1 MEKCCRDCCLEHIQ
15 PISVPRCDKRD
26 FVLQHVTKYPCRSH
40 RNGKNLR
47 PKEFFRVYN
56 LVWRDGMLRKVC
68 KQAFM
73 KAVGISSEFIHNT
86 LKQTVTREQLHESS
100 KSELEDSYMS
110 NTDRHHENNLPSV
123 VCDFN
128 EEIKQEN
135 YDLNLDSSRENSSSD
150 DQNIKHPQD
159 TDMVLYTLG
168 SIQTAGQQTN
178 IPATRQSSGYNSND
192 NVPAAESWPLTGH
205 SVLLKEVTHILN
217 KQDDDTQRG
226 RGKGGKKRKLQKHEG
241 NFTPLRKKQNK
252 TEYQK
257 REKVLTQL
265 PNESVG
271 MGIYSDCPSRG
282 SPVCSTK
289 SNFSINSDEVD
300 IVKNYILEDKNRNS
314 SRSSRHSNAD
324 SLEDQAIAANIGSV
338 SATKAIAAVEYFNS
352 LQTIDTREFEKLVQR
367 RPASKPRRYS
377 RQHPDEVSELP
388 ISDSDERLTGS
399 ISPTE
404 HELEDSD
411 TLSIV
416 SEGCSEEGAT
426 PTLEQY
432 EDQNSKLSYV
442 SEDELRTSN
451 FYYSPVVPHGPK
463 NKFVATKGEDS
474 KQDYNLYN
482 ETDLPD
488 LSRLTIHDNTRRRN
502 DTTSEKS
509 HHIRSN
515 HTRKRTKGHL
525 MVMVQ
530 NNHTTD
536 IRDERQPNRTSKE
549 SRILK
554 HDHSPRRM
562 FNPNVEINMYEEGK
576 AVPKARGKFPSDY
589 NGRIGWNNEDMLKF
603 KEKARRG
610 MEKDNECSSFY
621 NKSIH
626 KGTDYNTRRRNR
638 LQKRHSNG
646 YTDVSDENTER
657 FPDNRQQV
665 RGKHRYKHP
674 SFMYNKEVIPSK
686 NFNSYAENSFS
697 KDENMVLQNTNGKYQ
712 DLNEHMGHRKLNNDK
727 KKIENT
733 MDDDEDHRR
742 IRKQHVPNQS
752 DRRSHDNNKNSKN
765 KKIDL
770 PDISRLKIDDVIPG
784 VPRIDKTFSESTEL
798 VRPKPMRELV
808 GEQNVKQHPKLSN
821 VTISTLGEPNEQIG
835 LRAENRASAFR
846 KVTRKTKVAEDTI
859 CSTHGQTIAQVLNEN
874 RGPEDFSL
882 YNQNEISHS
891 KSNDTRNSLY
901 QYRPFHADIPQITRN
916 DTRRSL
922 DSRNGSV
929 FTHNYESIHK
939 AGTMPRQKNKRDLLK
954 TKARGYSSDPE
965 DEAIGDAFIVKCTIP
980 FQHATGVKERRD
992 EFIGNIS
999 NHVTEDCNN
1008 TGFHGISEISN
1019 KQPPVYQPEDPTP
1032 PYTREEGAAAHNYH
1046 RQQGGQTAY
1055 EQSNTA
1061 TTHKT
1066 DGQQESDIIHTR
1078 DSPVGDSM
1086 RGYEC
1091 RVKVPDRTKVN
1102 IQDSEAQKQSNSVLD
1117 RLLCCFSSRH
1127 PNESSV

>member
-1 MEKCCRDCCLEHIQ
+1 MKKCCRDYCLEQIQ
-15 PISVPRCDKRD
+15 PIYVPRCDQRD
-26 FVLQHVTKYPCRSH
+26 FVLQHVAKYPCRSH
-40 RNGKNLR
+40 RKERNLR
-47 PKEFFRVYN
+47 PREFFRVYN
-56 LVWRDGMLRKVC
+56 LVGRDGMLRKVC

-86 LKQTVTREQLHESS
+86 LKQTVPREQLHESS

-110 NTDRHHENNLPSV
+110 NTDWHHENNLPSV

-135 YDLNLDSSRENSSSD
+135 DDLNLDSSRENSSSD

-178 IPATRQSSGYNSND
+178 VPATRQSSGYNSNE

-226 RGKGGKKRKLQKHEG
+226 RGKGGKKRKLQKLEG
-241 NFTPLRKKQNK
+241 NFTPLKKKQSK
-252 TEYQK
+252 TEYQN
-257 REKVLTQL
+257 REKALTH
-265 PNESVG
+265 
-271 MGIYSDCPSRG
+271 SDCPSRG

-367 RPASKPRRYS
+367 PPAIKPRRYL
-377 RQHPDEVSELP
+377 RQDPDEVSELP

-404 HELEDSD
+404 HELEGSD

-432 EDQNSKLSYV
+432 EDQNSELSYV
-442 SEDELRTSN
+442 SEDELRTS
-451 FYYSPVVPHGPK
+451 K
-463 NKFVATKGEDS
+463 IVATKGKDS

-488 LSRLTIHDNTRRRN
+488 LSRLTIHDQRRIDDR
-502 DTTSEKS
+502 TSEKS
-509 HHIRSN
+509 YHRSN
-515 HTRKRTKGHL
+515 HTRKRTTGHL

-530 NNHTTD
+530 NNHTD
-536 IRDERQPNRTSKE
+536 ICDERQPNRTSKE

-554 HDHSPRRM
+554 DDHSPWRM
-562 FNPNVEINMYEEGK
+562 FNGNVKSNMYEEGK

-589 NGRIGWNNEDMLKF
+589 NGRIGWNNEDILKY
-603 KEKARRG
+603 KGKAKRE

-626 KGTDYNTRRRNR
+626 KGTEYNAPMRNR
-638 LQKRHSNG
+638 LQKRHDTR
-646 YTDVSDENTER
+646 YIDVSDENIEQYS
-657 FPDNRQQV
+657 DSRQQV
-665 RGKHRYKHP
+665 KGKHRYKHP
-674 SFMYNKEVIPSK
+674 SFIYKKGLIPSE

-697 KDENMVLQNTNGKYQ
+697 KGENMALQNRNGKYQ
-712 DLNEHMGHRKLNNDK
+712 DLNEHMSHRKLKNDK

-733 MDDDEDHRR
+733 MVDDEYHRR
-742 IRKQHVPNQS
+742 IRRQYGPNQS
-752 DRRSHDNNKNSKN
+752 DGRSHDNNKNSQN

-784 VPRIDKTFSESTEL
+784 VPRIDKTFSESKEL
-798 VRPKPMRELV
+798 VRPKPRSMRELV
-808 GEQNVKQHPKLSN
+808 GEQNVKQRPSLSN

-846 KVTRKTKVAEDTI
+846 KVKRKTKAAEDTI

-916 DTRRSL
+916 DTRSL

-929 FTHNYESIHK
+929 FTHNHESIHK
-939 AGTMPRQKNKRDLLK
+939 AETMPRKKNKRDLLR

-980 FQHATGVKERRD
+980 FQHAAGVKEGRD
-992 EFIGNIS
+992 EFIGTIS

-1019 KQPPVYQPEDPTP
+1019 EQPPVYQPEDPTP
-1032 PYTREEGAAAHNYH
+1032 PYTCQEGSAAYNYH
-1046 RQQGGQTAY
+1046 QQQGSQTAY

-1061 TTHKT
+1061 TTHKS

-1091 RVKVPDRTKVN
+1091 RVKVPDRTNVN
-1102 IQDSEAQKQSNSVLD
+1102 IQDSEAEKQSNSVLD